1 MKQQSKIHF
10 GIVAVALVF
19 CIAIFALIILPNA
32 IAPNIPGPNY
42 KNVTVRT
49 NLTIT
54 HSKPD
59 VLNVNVSEALNL
71 SARNITVNAGGM
83 KTVICNATVRS
94 WEGFNDFSKVNAT
107 LYNSA
112 TSNHSALDN
121 NNSHYTNTS
130 CTLNSS
136 LAFGAPFTG
145 WFVCSFDVIY
155 YANSGNWICNV
166 TASNSYTVINSNFT
180 GSGYGNTTFY
190 PVYAINLTDGI
201 DYGGVAVE
209 DYSTLDRPAAI
220 ANLTN
225 LGNMN
230 INISVEGYGAARGDG
245 LAMVCNLS
253 GNITVDN
260 EKFSTVNGTIYGA
273 KTSLVGTAGGINIP
287 GLTMPKQINSTLVKN
302 STYWQLYIP
311 PNPAGNCTGV
321 VIFTATAP

>member
-121 NNSHYTNTS
+121 NNSHYTNT
-130 CTLNSS
+130 
-136 LAFGAPFTG
+136 
-145 WFVCSFDVIY
+145 
-155 YANSGNWICNV
+155 
-166 TASNSYTVINSNFT
+166 
-180 GSGYGNTTFY
+180 
-190 PVYAINLTDGI
+190 
-201 DYGGVAVE
+201 
-209 DYSTLDRPAAI
+209 
-220 ANLTN
+220 
-225 LGNMN
+225 
-230 INISVEGYGAARGDG
+230 
-245 LAMVCNLS
+245 
-253 GNITVDN
+253 
-260 EKFSTVNGTIYGA
+260 
-273 KTSLVGTAGGINIP
+273 
-287 GLTMPKQINSTLVKN
+287 
-302 STYWQLYIP
+302 
-311 PNPAGNCTGV
+311 
-321 VIFTATAP
+321 